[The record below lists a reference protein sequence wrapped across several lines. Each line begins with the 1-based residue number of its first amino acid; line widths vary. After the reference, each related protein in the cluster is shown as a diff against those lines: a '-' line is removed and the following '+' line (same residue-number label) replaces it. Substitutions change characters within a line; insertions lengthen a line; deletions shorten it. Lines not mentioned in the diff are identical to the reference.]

1 MSEWMCLLSEMKRR
15 PMEDYL
21 TPRQRHVRNTIC
33 TLLEFPNRIN
43 LFGPYGSGKTYV
55 AWSLVRATGATHV
68 PVPERL
74 HQLQPVHEI
83 LVIDNVSHYED
94 EIRRLLATSNLLG
107 AQSVIFIT
115 HEPTALPMHRIELP
129 LPDTAEIEIVLQ
141 SYRRLG
147 YYQQHDLPPKPN
159 FWNVLSACV

>member
-1 MSEWMCLLSEMKRR
+1 MSEWMRLLSEMKRR

-21 TPRQRHVRNTIC
+21 TPRQRDVRNTIC

-115 HEPTALPMHRIELP
+115 HEPTTLPMHRIELP
-129 LPDTAEIEIVLQ
+129 LPNKAEIEIVLQ